1 MNRMPKWLPYVL
13 IGMLM
18 LLLLLP
24 NLQAPEPVARAELP
38 YSEFKQMVADG
49 QVEEVT
55 LRGEEAVI
63 VFKQP
68 VPIGPMDEMSDGAT
82 TRIPAI
88 GDPDLLPALEAQ
100 GVKISSLPDEDGA
113 GRWFASFLPWLILL
127 AVYFWF
133 WNRMQ
138 RNIAGRFGGRDFGEF
153 LAGSARREE
162 KGEPSVT
169 FDDVAG
175 QDNAKREVAELV
187 DFLRDPERYRRMGA
201 EPPRGVLLMGPPGTG
216 KTLLARALAGEAGV
230 QFFHISA
237 SEFIEMFVGVGAS
250 RVRKMFDEAK
260 RRAPA
265 IIFIDELDSVGR
277 VRGTGLG
284 GGNDEREQTLNQI
297 LAELDGFSGREAVI
311 VLAATNRP
319 DVLDPALLRPGRFDR
334 HVTLEL
340 PDKAA
345 RVAILEV
352 HTRDKPR
359 AEDVDLKT
367 VAAGT
372 PGFSGADI
380 KNLVNEAAMAS
391 AREGTPKITMRHFD
405 EMRDKVMMGTVRTLA
420 IQPEER
426 HRRAVHE
433 AGHTVVAHHL
443 PEADPLYKVTI
454 IPRGMALG
462 GTHLLPEEERHTL
475 PEGYLRDRLS
485 VMLGGRTAE
494 KELLGNVS
502 SGADDDIRQA
512 TKLARAMVARWG
524 MAEEVGPVD
533 LRQSEEHPFLGREIA
548 QPRTFSETTAHEV
561 DEAVRHLLQEAEARA
576 TEIIRRYKTPLGKLI
591 AALEEHETLSRAQI
605 EAALGPPRRG
615 ANPPKGAAEVA

>member
-1 MNRMPKWLPYVL
+1 MPKWLPYVL
-13 IGMLM
+13 IGTLL

-24 NLQAPEPVARAELP
+24 NLRTPEPTARFEVP
-38 YSEFKQMVADG
+38 YSEFKQLVADG
-49 QVEEVT
+49 EVDQVT
-55 LRGEEAVI
+55 LSGDEATV
-63 VFKQP
+63 VFKRALP
-68 VPIGPMDEMSDGAT
+68 VGPEGISSERAT

-100 GVKISSLPDEDGA
+100 DVKITSLPDKQDGA
-113 GRWFASFLPWLILL
+113 SRWLAGFLPWIILL
-127 AVYFWF
+127 AVYLWF

-138 RNIAGRFGGRDFGEF
+138 RNISGRFGGRDIGDF
-153 LAGSARREE
+153 LAGSASREE
-162 KGEPSVT
+162 KGAPKVT

-175 QDNAKREVAELV
+175 QDNAKREVTELV

-250 RVRKMFDEAK
+250 RVRKMFEEAK
-260 RRAPA
+260 KRAPA
-265 IIFIDELDSVGR
+265 IIFIDELDAVGR

-297 LAELDGFSGREAVI
+297 LAELDGFTGHEAVI

-345 RVAILEV
+345 REAVLEV
-352 HTRDKPR
+352 HTRGKPL

-367 VAAGT
+367 IAAGT
-372 PGFSGADI
+372 PGFSGADL

-391 AREGTPKITMRHFD
+391 AREGCAKITMRHFD

-426 HRRAVHE
+426 HRLAVHE

-443 PEADPLYKVTI
+443 PQADPLYKVTI
-454 IPRGMALG
+454 IPRGLALG

-475 PEGYLRDRLS
+475 PEDYLKDRLS

-502 SGADDDIRQA
+502 SGADDDIRTA
-512 TKLARAMVARWG
+512 TQLARAMVARWG

-561 DEAVRHLLQEAEARA
+561 DEAVRRLLQEAEARA
-576 TEIIRRYKTPLGKLI
+576 TEIVRRYKTPLGKLI
-591 AALEEHETLSRAQI
+591 AQIEEHETLDRGQI
-605 EAALGPPRRG
+605 EAALGPARRRRG
-615 ANPPKGAAEVA
+615 GPKVAAEVA